1 MKKHFRLILILLLNI
16 SLGAAYADKLTKEV
30 CWHQLWR
37 PDGAYWSYFAPGK
50 SDPTVECL
58 AMGEKQ
64 CTIQIGSDNP
74 GASAPF
80 YGGVNQP
87 KGGWQVYKVYQS
99 LDALFSDVNQ
109 GELKKAYN
117 KCKNKK

>member
-58 AMGEKQ
+58 AMGKSSVLFKSA
-64 CTIQIGSDNP
+64 QITLELLR
-74 GASAPF
+74 PF
-80 YGGVNQP
+80 M
-87 KGGWQVYKVYQS
+87 
-99 LDALFSDVNQ
+99 
-109 GELKKAYN
+109 GELINQKEVGKSTKPIN
-117 KCKNKK
+117 RLMLFFQM